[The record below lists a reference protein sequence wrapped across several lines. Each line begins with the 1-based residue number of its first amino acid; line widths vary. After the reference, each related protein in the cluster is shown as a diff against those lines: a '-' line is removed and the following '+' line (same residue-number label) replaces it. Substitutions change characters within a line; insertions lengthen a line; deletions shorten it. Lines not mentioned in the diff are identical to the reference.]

1 MIRRTGTKSGSGR
14 QHVPPVRC
22 ELFARAHREKSSTHA
37 AHLTIKLLV
46 SYRPRPIILGLF
58 PVSLQIWLQSLRTG
72 PYPRRVFSAAP

>member
-37 AHLTIKLLV
+37 AHLTVKLLV
-46 SYRPRPIILGLF
+46 SYRPRPIILWLF
-58 PVSLQIWLQSLRTG
+58 PVSLQIWLQSLHTG